1 MYLWVCVNIQLC
13 FFTPPLTLK
22 TLTNPLNQHFPITT
36 LQCLFSNSFSFFT
49 PPRLWSQGSWSPSAR
64 WLRPWIEVV
73 QVKPA
78 PASVA
83 CVLCTSVVC
92 PQVTP
97 PTPSVCSHVQYVCL
111 RRERQL
117 NIRPSIFWC
126 GVWWW
131 SYGVEEVDSSH
142 HRHWLFLLNLY
153 LI

>member
-111 RRERQL
+111 LMVELRSGGGRQFSP
-117 NIRPSIFWC
+117 PSLVVFIESL
-126 GVWWW
+126 
-131 SYGVEEVDSSH
+131 SY
-142 HRHWLFLLNLY
+142 LNLY
-153 LI
+153 QLQLLSLIQR

>member
-22 TLTNPLNQHFPITT
+22 TLANPLNQHFPITT

-111 RRERQL
+111 LMVELRSGGGRQFSP
-117 NIRPSIFWC
+117 PSLVVFIESL
-126 GVWWW
+126 
-131 SYGVEEVDSSH
+131 SY
-142 HRHWLFLLNLY
+142 LNLY
-153 LI
+153 QLQLLSLIQR